1 MGYSNEAP
9 NAKALTVSLHLY
21 LRLMETGDWLGLIPA
36 STMRFGGKYRRVKAL
51 PIDTL
56 CPPSP
61 VGIVTIKDRT
71 LTPLAQRFIEYTRK
85 IALFGVDRTWLT
97 DRRTDAF
104 GRVETWRGG
113 IR

>member
-1 MGYSNEAP
+1 
-9 NAKALTVSLHLY
+9 
-21 LRLMETGDWLGLIPA
+21 METGDWLGLIPA
-36 STMRFGGKYRRVKAL
+36 STMRYGGKYRRVKAL

-85 IALFGVDRTWLT
+85 IALFGVHRTWLT

-104 GRVETWRGG
+104 GRVEMWRGG
-113 IR
+113 VR